1 MEKSIAAIWVISD
14 GKPGHMNQSL
24 GLARALENLRVA
36 RNPQRQAVEPRVVA
50 ALSPLNALSMA
61 LSKAA
66 APSPEKPAVLIAA
79 GHRTHLTLLAL
90 KRATGVAAV
99 VLMKP
104 SLPLSWFDLCL
115 IPEHDQPPVRDNV
128 VVTQGAIN
136 QMRADTEKDIAGMML
151 IGGSSDH
158 YRWDENRLLAAIER
172 IAAAGDPWL
181 LTTSRR
187 TPANFI
193 GLLSSLALANVRI
206 VPFADTDAGWLAQT
220 LPRVRSCWVT
230 PDSVS
235 MVYEALTA
243 ECRVG
248 LFDLEKKRDHRVVKG
263 IDALVA
269 RGLVATFSHWC
280 QSGCLP
286 QPATNFNEAQRC
298 AALVYDRLLK

>member
-1 MEKSIAAIWVISD
+1 SD

-36 RNPQRQAVEPRVVA
+36 TNPTLQVEEPRVVA
-50 ALSPLNALSMA
+50 VLSPLHALAMA

-66 APSPEKPAVLIAA
+66 AVRRENPAVLIGA

-90 KRATGVAAV
+90 KRATGAAAV

-104 SLPLSWFDLCL
+104 SLPLAWFDLCL
-115 IPEHDQPPVRDNV
+115 IPEHDQPPARANV

-151 IGGSSDH
+151 IGGPSDH
-158 YRWDENRLLAAIER
+158 YCWDDNRLLAAIER
-172 IAAAGDPWL
+172 IAGAGEPWL

-187 TPANFI
+187 TPASFI
-193 GLLSSLALANVRI
+193 RRLSALALANVSI
-206 VPFADTDAGWLAQT
+206 VPYGDTAAGWLAQT
-220 LPRVRSCWVT
+220 LPRARTCWVT

-248 LFDLEKKRDHRVVKG
+248 IFDLERLRDHRVVKG

-269 RGLVATFSHWC
+269 RGLVATFSHWR
-280 QSGCLP
+280 QTGCLP
-286 QPATNFNEAQRC
+286 PPAINFNEAQRC